1 MLFNRDDNGSVE
13 LQQITGFSY
22 ASNDFSTLVPEI
34 MEATRTV
41 AGLVGDAVVKAA
53 EQAYQDSAEDTD
65 GLVWAVQQAVA
76 VLAVSRFS
84 KGNLVSHQDSGS
96 KVIGDE
102 NAKLPW
108 EWMIDRDEQAQRER
122 WFRSMDA
129 LYGLLEKTQNESWM
143 ESDIRK
149 AYKAS
154 IIRSLQEFER
164 VYPVDGSYYV
174 YYMLQNLVIESQ
186 PRIRRMVG
194 IEVWNKMIGSEP
206 EQLHK
211 ELLPLCQRYAV
222 ISALIKAVRRWNLEV
237 FPLTIAR
244 RFSPSFQ
251 GNKATRAALRTE
263 IDAYVSG
270 LEAQLED
277 IRAEIAEVLAGGNPF
292 TDFDPIP
299 SGDPRKK
306 FFSAQ

>member
-1 MLFNRDDNGSVE
+1 MLFNRDNNGSVE
-13 LQQITGFSY
+13 LQRITGFSY
-22 ASNDFSTLVPEI
+22 ASNDFSTLEPEI
-34 MEATRTV
+34 LEATRTV
-41 AGLVGDAVVKAA
+41 AGLIGNAVMNEA
-53 EQAYQDSAEDTD
+53 EQAYQSGDYEID

-102 NAKLPW
+102 NAKIPW

-122 WFRSMDA
+122 WFRAMDA
-129 LYGLLEKTQNESWM
+129 LYGFLEKTQRASWM

-154 IIRSLQEFER
+154 IVRSLDQFER

-186 PRIRRMVG
+186 PRLRRMVG
-194 IEVWNKMIGSEP
+194 ADIWEAMVGDEP
-206 EQLHK
+206 QQLHK
-211 ELLPLCQRYAV
+211 DLLPLCQRYAV
-222 ISALIKAVRRWNLEV
+222 LSALIKAVRRWNLEV

-244 RFSPSFQ
+244 RFSPSYQ

-270 LEAQLED
+270 LETQLKD
-277 IRAEIAEVLAGGNPF
+277 IRAEIAELLADGNPF
-292 TDFDPIP
+292 SGFDPIP

>member
-1 MLFNRDDNGSVE
+1 MLFNRDNNGSVE
-13 LQQITGFSY
+13 LQRITGFSY
-22 ASNDFSTLVPEI
+22 ASNDFSTLEPEI
-34 MEATRTV
+34 LEATRTV
-41 AGLVGDAVVKAA
+41 AGLIGDAVMEEA
-53 EQAYQDSAEDTD
+53 EQAYQSGDYEID

-102 NAKLPW
+102 NAKIPW

-122 WFRSMDA
+122 WFRSMDS
-129 LYGLLEKTQNESWM
+129 LYGFLEKTQRASWM

-154 IIRSLQEFER
+154 IVRSLDQFER

-186 PRIRRMVG
+186 PRLRRMVG
-194 IEVWNKMIGSEP
+194 ADIWEAMVGDEP
-206 EQLHK
+206 QQLHK
-211 ELLPLCQRYAV
+211 DLLPLCQRYAV

-244 RFSPSFQ
+244 RFSPSYQ
-251 GNKATRAALRTE
+251 GNQATRAALRTE

-270 LEAQLED
+270 LETQLKD
-277 IRAEIAEVLAGGNPF
+277 IRAEIAELLADGNPF
-292 TDFDPIP
+292 SSFDPIP